1 MYPEITIEDQQIN
14 SMHAALE
21 RARAVIL
28 QQSKRMDVTSFR
40 VSLGTPQIE
49 RPSAGEET
57 VQPAYY
63 CYANLTIKTRI
74 TV

>member
-1 MYPEITIEDQQIN
+1 MYPEITTEDQQIN
-14 SMHAALE
+14 SMHVALE
-21 RARAVIL
+21 RVRAVLL
-28 QQSKRMDVTSFR
+28 QQNQRTEVTSFR

-63 CYANLTIKTRI
+63 CHANLTIKTRI